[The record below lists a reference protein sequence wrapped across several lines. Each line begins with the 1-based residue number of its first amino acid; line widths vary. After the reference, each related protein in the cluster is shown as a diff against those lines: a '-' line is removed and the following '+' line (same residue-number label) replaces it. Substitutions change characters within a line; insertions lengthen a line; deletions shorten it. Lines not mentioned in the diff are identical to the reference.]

1 MGDDSINAI
10 LPLIALDWFFSS
22 KEKMEIERY
31 KSKYIGEE
39 FMWEVTGE
47 SGWRF

>member
-1 MGDDSINAI
+1 MGNNSINAV
-10 LPLIALDWFFSS
+10 LPLVTLDGFFSS
-22 KEKMEIERY
+22 EEKMEIKRY
-31 KSKYIGEE
+31 ECKYIAEE